1 MKPIIEVTQSI
12 KFNKYREESSS
23 LIEFL
28 ASMYDF
34 LRFKIN
40 SDREVCDKVSNDS
53 LKRFFNESKKSL
65 IDREIA
71 EKMFLI
77 I

>member
-1 MKPIIEVTQSI
+1 
-12 KFNKYREESSS
+12 
-23 LIEFL
+23 
-28 ASMYDF
+28 MYDF